1 MSEDVHPEP
10 QSHLS
15 ALMDG
20 EVGEFE
26 LRRTLSLVERDP
38 ALRDKWRRYHLAA
51 SALRGEVGDCS
62 ADLSAR
68 IADALSDAPAPRPR
82 ILTGILGRT
91 AVAASVAVL
100 AVAGARYWLPF
111 EAVDSGL
118 AAGTGDQQV
127 QQLSRPVPQS
137 FLGAPVPGV
146 QVVSATDGSTAL
158 PIGAPE
164 TTPRRLSAAE
174 EEQIRRYVEERM
186 LRHAEN
192 AAVGHEG
199 LLPFAR
205 VPRRVEQP

>member
-26 LRRTLSLVERDP
+26 LRRTLSLIERDP

-51 SALRGEVGDCS
+51 GALRSEASDRS
-62 ADLSAR
+62 ADLSAQ
-68 IADALSDAPAPRPR
+68 IADALADAPAPRPR

-100 AVAGARYWLPF
+100 TIAGARYWLPF
-111 EAVDSGL
+111 DGADSGL
-118 AAGTGDQQV
+118 AARTGEDQPQKA
-127 QQLSRPVPQS
+127 SRPLAQPFV
-137 FLGAPVPGV
+137 GAPVPGV
-146 QVVSATDGSTAL
+146 QVVSATEGTVL
-158 PIGAPE
+158 PIDAQDAAP
-164 TTPRRLSAAE
+164 RGLSPAE

-186 LRHAEN
+186 LRHAEH
-192 AAVGHEG
+192 AAVDYEG

-205 VPRRVEQP
+205 VPARVDQP

>member
-1 MSEDVHPEP
+1 MSEDVHPET

-26 LRRTLSLVERDP
+26 LRRTLTLIERDP
-38 ALRDKWRRYHLAA
+38 ALRAKWRRYHLAA
-51 SALRGEVGDCS
+51 GVLRGEAGDHN

-68 IADALSDAPAPRPR
+68 ISDALADVPAPRPR

-100 AVAGARYWLPF
+100 TIAGARYWLPF
-111 EAVDSGL
+111 EGADSGL
-118 AAGTGDQQV
+118 AASAGSEQAPQA
-127 QQLSRPVPQS
+127 SRPMAQS
-137 FLGAPVPGV
+137 FGRAPVPGV
-146 QVVSATDGSTAL
+146 QVVSATDGTAL
-158 PIGAPE
+158 PMGGDAA
-164 TTPRRLSAAE
+164 PRRLSPAE

-192 AAVGHEG
+192 AAVDHEG

-205 VPRRVEQP
+205 MPRRAAQP

>member
-1 MSEDVHPEP
+1 MSEDVHPEL

-26 LRRTLSLVERDP
+26 LRRTLSLIERDP
-38 ALRDKWRRYHLAA
+38 ALRAKWRRYHLAA
-51 SALRGEVGDCS
+51 GALRGEAGDRS

-68 IADALSDAPAPRPR
+68 IADALADAPAPRPR

-100 AVAGARYWLPF
+100 TIAGARYWLPF
-111 EAVDSGL
+111 EGADPGL
-118 AAGTGDQQV
+118 AARTGDEQTQQA
-127 QQLSRPVPQS
+127 SRPMAQP

-146 QVVSATDGSTAL
+146 QVVSATDGTAV
-158 PIGAPE
+158 PVGAPDAA
-164 TTPRRLSAAE
+164 PRGLSPAE

-186 LRHAEN
+186 LRHAES
-192 AAVGHEG
+192 AAVNHEG